1 MREIGVSEFKVRCLV
16 LLKEVSKTK
25 QPLRIMRDG
34 KPIVE
39 VVPPSPARKG
49 RKFVGSG
56 IGSFDILDNDIVGP
70 IIDFGEIEVLNQ
82 RGHSPKKDS
91 KGLIAEC

>member
-1 MREIGVSEFKVRCLV
+1 MREIGISEFKTKCLA
-16 LLKEVSKTK
+16 LLEEVGKTK
-25 QPLRIMRDG
+25 MPLRIMRDG

-70 IIDFGEIEVLNQ
+70 IIDFGEKEVLNQ
-82 RGHSPKKDS
+82 RGHSPKKLR
-91 KGLIAEC
+91 KG